1 VRGMIRNRTTTL
13 WRFAAQYVLGCVGL
27 ALATL
32 VGFRLRL
39 DLATMGFIYLILVT
53 LLSLSGSF
61 VGSVTLSIVACVCL
75 ASFFAPPIFDF
86 RIDSFQHIV
95 LAVAF
100 LLTSLIVTRLVGSVR
115 KQAQAALQAEAHLR
129 SSEASL
135 AEAQRLSHTGSFR
148 WRSSSGELLWSP
160 EAYRIYEYERTTKP
174 TWELVLQRVHPEEAA
189 LARQT
194 LERASQEGREFDFER
209 RLLMPDGRVKHI
221 RVVARVLRDWSDTL
235 EYRGAVMDI
244 TATKQAEE
252 ALRASEQQWRDVFEN
267 NPTMYFMAGAAGRIM
282 AVNPF
287 GAEQLG
293 YRVDELTGRPLLMLI
308 HELDRE
314 AVQRRFATCLAEL
327 SRARSWETRKVRK
340 DGKVL
345 WVRETAKAVP
355 RADGPI
361 VLIACEDVTERKQ
374 IEAEK
379 ERLEAQ
385 LRQSQKMEAMGAL
398 AGGIAHD
405 FNNILAAILGYGELA
420 EKAAPK
426 GSVVRRYVDNM
437 MNAGGRGKSLVER
450 ILAFSRS
457 GVGDRGPINVQAVI
471 EEALELLGASL
482 APGVRLEKRLEAGTA
497 AVIGDATQLHQVA
510 MNLCTNALQAME
522 NGGVLEVVLDCAD
535 VGQRCRLSRGDLAAG
550 VYVRLCVSDTGTG
563 IPPYVLDRMFD
574 PFFTTKSAG
583 EGTGLGLSLVHG
595 IVMDL
600 GGTIDVRTT
609 VGRGTTFTIW
619 LPVGG
624 EATVPSNEIATEV
637 PHGRG
642 ESVMIVDDEKSLVA
656 LAEEVLAEIG
666 YEPIGFSSS
675 MEALDAFRA
684 APERFDIVLT
694 DEMMPELM
702 GTDLAREIRLLRP
715 DIPIVLTS
723 GYTGAPLYE
732 RASAAAIQEVLRK
745 PLRSKDIAECLGRV
759 LR

>member
-1 VRGMIRNRTTTL
+1 
-13 WRFAAQYVLGCVGL
+13 
-27 ALATL
+27 
-32 VGFRLRL
+32 
-39 DLATMGFIYLILVT
+39 
-53 LLSLSGSF
+53 
-61 VGSVTLSIVACVCL
+61 
-75 ASFFAPPIFDF
+75 
-86 RIDSFQHIV
+86 
-95 LAVAF
+95 
-100 LLTSLIVTRLVGSVR
+100 
-115 KQAQAALQAEAHLR
+115 
-129 SSEASL
+129 
-135 AEAQRLSHTGSFR
+135 
-148 WRSSSGELLWSP
+148 
-160 EAYRIYEYERTTKP
+160 
-174 TWELVLQRVHPEEAA
+174 
-189 LARQT
+189 
-194 LERASQEGREFDFER
+194 
-209 RLLMPDGRVKHI
+209 
-221 RVVARVLRDWSDTL
+221 
-235 EYRGAVMDI
+235 MDI

-252 ALRASEQQWRDVFEN
+252 ALRRSEQQWRDVFEN
-267 NPTMYFMAGAAGRIM
+267 NPTMYFMVGAAGRIM

-293 YRVDELTGRPLLMLI
+293 YRVDELTGQPLLMLF
-308 HELDRE
+308 HEPELE
-314 AVQRRFATCLAEL
+314 AVQRNIAACLQEL
-327 SRARSWETRKVRK
+327 GRARSWEARKVRK

-355 RADGPI
+355 RVDGPI
-361 VLIACEDVTERKQ
+361 VLIACEDVTERKR

-420 EKAAPK
+420 EKAAPE

-457 GVGDRGPINVQAVI
+457 GVGDRSPINVQAVI

-497 AVIGDATQLHQVA
+497 AVIGDATVLHQVA
-510 MNLCTNALQAME
+510 MNLCTNALQAMA

-535 VGQRCRLSRGDLAAG
+535 VGQRCRVSRGDLAAG
-550 VYVRLCVSDTGTG
+550 AYVRLCVSDTGSG

-574 PFFTTKSAG
+574 PFFTTKDAG

-624 EATVPSNEIATEV
+624 EATVPSTEIATEV
-637 PHGRG
+637 PRGNG

-675 MEALDAFRA
+675 MEALEAFRA
-684 APERFDIVLT
+684 APQRFDIVLT
-694 DEMMPELM
+694 DEIMPELL
-702 GTDLAREIRLLRP
+702 GTDLARQIRLLRP

-723 GYTGAPLYE
+723 GYAGAPLYE
-732 RASAAAIQEVLRK
+732 RAGAAAIHEVLRK
-745 PLRSKDIAECLGRV
+745 PLRSKDIAECFGRV

>member
-1 VRGMIRNRTTTL
+1 MMRNRTTGL
-13 WRFAAQYVLGCVGL
+13 WRLAAQYVLGCVGL
-27 ALATL
+27 VSATL
-32 VGFRLRL
+32 VGYRLRL
-39 DLATMGFIYLILVT
+39 ELATMSFVYLILVT
-53 LLSLSGSF
+53 LLSLTGSF
-61 VGSVTLSIVACVCL
+61 LGSATLSIIACACL
-75 ASFFAPPIFDF
+75 AYFFAPPIFGF

-95 LAVAF
+95 LAIAF
-100 LLTSLIVTRLVGSVR
+100 LLTSLIVTRLVGNVR

-129 SSEASL
+129 RSEASL
-135 AEAQRLSHTGSFR
+135 AEAQRLSHTGSFG
-148 WRSSSGELLWSP
+148 WRSSTGELLWSP
-160 EAYRIYEYERTTKP
+160 ETFRIYEYERTMKP
-174 TWELVLQRVHPEEAA
+174 SWELVLHRVHPEEAA
-189 LARQT
+189 LARQII
-194 LERASQEGREFDFER
+194 ERASQEGREFDFER
-209 RLLMPDGRVKHI
+209 RLLMPDGRVKHVH
-221 RVVARVLRDWSDTL
+221 VVSRVLRDSSGTL

-244 TATKQAEE
+244 TAAKQAEE
-252 ALRASEQQWRDVFEN
+252 ALRRSEQQWRDVFEN
-267 NPTMYFMAGAAGRIM
+267 NPTMYFMVSAAGSIM

-293 YRVDELTGRPLLMLI
+293 YRVDELTGRPLLMLF
-308 HELDRE
+308 HEPERE
-314 AVQRRFATCLAEL
+314 AARRNVAACLEEL
-327 SRARSWETRKVRK
+327 GRARSWEARKVRK

-355 RADGPI
+355 RVDGPI

-379 ERLEAQ
+379 KRLEAQ

-420 EKAAPK
+420 EKAAPE
-426 GSVVRRYVDNM
+426 GSVVRRYLDNM

-450 ILAFSRS
+450 ILVFSRS

-471 EEALELLGASL
+471 EEVLELLGASL
-482 APGVRLEKRLEAGTA
+482 APSVRLEKRLEAGTA

-563 IPPYVLDRMFD
+563 IPPYVLERMFD
-574 PFFTTKSAG
+574 PFFTTKCAG

-624 EATVPSNEIATEV
+624 QATVPSAEIATEV
-637 PHGRG
+637 PHGQG
-642 ESVMIVDDEKSLVA
+642 ESVMVVDDEESLVA

-666 YEPIGFSSS
+666 YEPVGFSSS
-675 MEALDAFRA
+675 MAALEAFRA

-745 PLRSKDIAECLGRV
+745 PLRSKDIAECFGRV